1 MNHLITKI
9 IVLMLILSSFEA
21 GALYSL
27 QKFAKEPKKKIY
39 YILACLIYGFIVT
52 YLLYKNLKYE
62 GIGMVNFFWNVFST
76 VAGFIIGIYLFK
88 EKVTG
93 IQWMGV
99 ALSIVG
105 LWLILS
111 SKN

>member
-1 MNHLITKI
+1 MNPIINKILI
-9 IVLMLILSSFEA
+9 LMLILSAFES

-39 YILACLIYGFIVT
+39 YIIACLLYGLVVT

-76 VAGFIIGIYLFK
+76 IAGFMIGIYLFK
-88 EKVTG
+88 EKVSG

-99 ALSIVG
+99 ALSILG
-105 LWLILS
+105 LWMILAT
-111 SKN
+111 KN